1 MLTDVSKEDPK
12 PGRWILPIVIVV
24 LIGFTYVFVNAL
36 PPADITAS
44 TTTTAPTTTT
54 TTLGTTTTS
63 TLPTDI
69 LAFLAEVDRFEAAA
83 ADLLAE
89 LNGINEQW
97 ENQDIEYSEALDGFT
112 KVHDDA
118 QDLANQVTA
127 TTVPDPYPPAWPDT
141 ITASQELVVKAEA
154 VIDGLKAP
162 DDGTLR
168 REAVQKYNDATV
180 AFSGELDV
188 VRGLTP
194 SGG

>member
-12 PGRWILPIVIVV
+12 PGRWILPVVIAV
-24 LIGFTYVFVNAL
+24 LVGFTYVFVNAL
-36 PPADITAS
+36 PPADIAAS

-83 ADLLAE
+83 ADLLVE
-89 LNGINEQW
+89 LNGVNEQW
-97 ENQDIEYSEALDGFT
+97 ENKDIEYDAALDGFT

-118 QDLANQVTA
+118 QDLANQVA
-127 TTVPDPYPPAWPDT
+127 KTTVPDPYTPAWPDT
-141 ITASQELVVKAEA
+141 ITASQDLVVKAEA

-168 REAVQKYNDATV
+168 REAVQAYNDATV
-180 AFSGELDV
+180 AFAAQLDT
-188 VRGLTP
+188 VRRLTP
-194 SGG
+194 KGG